1 MCYVSEQLQVVHR
14 QKSLHVLSDKQGHL
28 SQIRLEIQIA
38 TCGKDNVFV
47 HVKNAADVLYSLKP
61 VACATSTSMPC
72 VLGTGALG
80 AGNIEGPAC
89 GGPGP
94 LPLPP
99 GLPRSPRASLACLTA
114 FILFISEG
122 CPVSGAPLHGCCAPS
137 TSSSAAFS
145 FGQYMLTARE

>member
-1 MCYVSEQLQVVHR
+1 MSEQLQLVHR

-114 FILFISEG
+114 FILFIRKAARFLGALCMGAVRPPPAVAQLS
-122 CPVSGAPLHGCCAPS
+122 PSVSIC
-137 TSSSAAFS
+137 
-145 FGQYMLTARE
+145 